1 MGRAGKA
8 LKQVL
13 ESHGISQNQLAA
25 TMGIGR
31 ANVNRWANEI
41 RDPSAQTM
49 LEIRDA
55 LKKIAP
61 DAADKLIWLYLKDEA
76 TDRDLISD
84 NSI

>member
-13 ESHGISQNQLAA
+13 ESHNISQSQLAIK
-25 TMGIGR
+25 MGIGR
-31 ANVNRWANEI
+31 ANVHRWANEI

-61 DAADKLIWLYLKDEA
+61 DAADKLIWLYLNDGAKDE
-76 TDRDLISD
+76 DG
-84 NSI
+84 